1 MMFPCGESRWRPGC
15 AFDLPQVVH
24 LIQRVEVVLHALD
37 GDVLAILDALRLQNL
52 GKRPLALLRHEA
64 VLCRDGAEER
74 GGQNTTRQEIRGR
87 KEKRRVS
94 SQLRA
99 SRFRSPEL
107 RTRRVRGRPS
117 RQARHGPLV
126 ASRAGGRR
134 RRTNAIAVPTP
145 RRARMARWTSTPR
158 RSLRPAVGHPTT
170 QKGTRSRMR
179 KDARPRPDADRGPA
193 PIGRVAGL
201 VERVL
206 ERALVSRET
215 RGMFSEPST
224 ANARAR

>member
-1 MMFPCGESRWRPGC
+1 LRP
-15 AFDLPQVVH
+15 
-24 LIQRVEVVLHALD
+24 VL
-37 GDVLAILDALRLQNL
+37 G
-52 GKRPLALLRHEA
+52 RPIADKTCE
-64 VLCRDGAEER
+64 
-74 GGQNTTRQEIRGR
+74 
-87 KEKRRVS
+87 
-94 SQLRA
+94 
-99 SRFRSPEL
+99 
-107 RTRRVRGRPS
+107 GRPS

-158 RSLRPAVGHPTT
+158 RSPVPRSGIRRPK
-170 QKGTRSRMR
+170 KGTRSRMR
-179 KDARPRPDADRGPA
+179 KAARPRPDADRGPA

-224 ANARAR
+224 ANAPRDDHALASRRSPAPARATGI